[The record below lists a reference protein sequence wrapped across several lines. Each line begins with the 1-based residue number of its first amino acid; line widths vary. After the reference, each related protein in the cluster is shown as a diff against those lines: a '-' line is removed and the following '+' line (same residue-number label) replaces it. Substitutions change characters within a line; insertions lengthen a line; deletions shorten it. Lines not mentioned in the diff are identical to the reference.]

1 MLLAEALAHRA
12 DLNAR
17 MSQLAARAVNN
28 ARLQEGDEP
37 VEDPAALLAEHERLT
52 DELAELVTAINRTNL
67 AVEINSGVTMTAA
80 LARRDR
86 LRTLHRVRTSVAD
99 AASQRQDRFTRSEV
113 KFVAA
118 VDVAPLRRSA
128 DDAARA
134 LRELDTRIQEV
145 NWTSQLQQ

>member
-28 ARLQEGDEP
+28 SRLQEGDDP
-37 VEDPAALLAEHERLT
+37 VEDPATLLAEHERLV

-67 AVEINSGVTMTAA
+67 AVEIGSGVTMTAA
-80 LARRDR
+80 LAQRDR
-86 LRTLHRVRTSVAD
+86 LRTLHRVRTAVAD

-128 DDAARA
+128 DDAARE